1 MNNGIPC
8 WNCDGE
14 MKCYGHDTF
23 YWYYKCPVCGK
34 QRAILKEH
42 EFIFPACIKEIMREW
57 DNAKKR

>member
-14 MKCYGHDTF
+14 MKRYGQDTF
-23 YWYYKCPVCGK
+23 YWYHKCPVCGK

-42 EFIFPACIKEIMREW
+42 EFIFPDYIKEIME
-57 DNAKKR
+57 K